1 MRNPDYWKPGKPYL
15 DELVFN
21 VIPDA
26 ASRAVAFERG
36 SVDELRGGDVDIK
49 RLRALPKVEYTTAG
63 WEMFS
68 PQAYLIFNMRKPPF
82 DNLKVREAAIA
93 AINRNMV
100 ANNIFFMAVYVRL
113 TRASM
118 LEVYRHGLRQ
128 DRARQGRQ
136 PQPRDPAHVLRN
148 ALLPVITF
156 AGIQLGQM
164 AGGAALTET
173 VFAWPGIGRL
183 MFDALLQRDY

>member
-82 DNLKVREAAIA
+82 DNLKVREAVIA

>member
-1 MRNPDYWKPGKPYL
+1 IKLVRNPDYWKPGKPYL

-36 SVDELRGGDVDIK
+36 SVDVLRGGDVDNVDIK

-82 DNLKVREAAIA
+82 DNLKVRQAIA
-93 AINRNMV
+93 AAINV
-100 ANNIFFMAVYVRL
+100 DEIVR
-113 TRASM
+113 
-118 LEVYRHGLRQ
+118 Y
-128 DRARQGRQ
+128 
-136 PQPRDPAHVLRN
+136 
-148 ALLPVITF
+148 
-156 AGIQLGQM
+156 
-164 AGGAALTET
+164 
-173 VFAWPGIGRL
+173 
-183 MFDALLQRDY
+183 